1 MESDRFFSSGV
12 LFREL
17 DCNFRL
23 IRAQWRTQKQQ
34 VEGKRWREG
43 NEGKEKVADWRKSKR
58 GWEGVG
64 E

>member
-17 DCNFRL
+17 DCNFQL
-23 IRAQWRTQKQQ
+23 IRAQRHTQKQQ
-34 VEGKRWREG
+34 VEGKRGETNG
-43 NEGKEKVADWRKSKR
+43 EKKVADWRESKR
-58 GWEGVG
+58 GREGVG